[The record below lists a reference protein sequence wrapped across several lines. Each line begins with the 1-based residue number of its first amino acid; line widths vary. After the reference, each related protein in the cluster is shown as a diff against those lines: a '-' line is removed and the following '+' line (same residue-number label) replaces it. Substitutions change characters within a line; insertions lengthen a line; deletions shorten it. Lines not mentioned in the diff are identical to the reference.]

1 MSKINKR
8 AVLIKSVQV
17 RFFFKESINI
27 HARLFGTQSSQQQQQ
42 KDVSRT
48 CDSRG
53 QKLYFLNDTLC
64 YHWGN
69 FVPLIEKS
77 FIHSN
82 LQNHFT
88 KTVLLP
94 WKSSS
99 IVIRFMRGW
108 RNVLLWSHDWHGCMS
123 YLSHGLMT
131 MMMDKRRMSHV
142 IWMAPYGMKNKRKVL
157 QMYTYYIVNTGY
169 GLDSFLQSK
178 NPYTIKAY
186 TTIENA
192 KSPWL
197 GWRIPWTKYIGYSP

>member
-131 MMMDKRRMSHV
+131 MMMDKRRVSHV
-142 IWMAPYGMKNKRKVL
+142 IWMAPCWGEEQNLSHRHLLVLLCATSARLDMILSTEIDSSIRTKNL
-157 QMYTYYIVNTGY
+157 
-169 GLDSFLQSK
+169 
-178 NPYTIKAY
+178 
-186 TTIENA
+186 
-192 KSPWL
+192 
-197 GWRIPWTKYIGYSP
+197 